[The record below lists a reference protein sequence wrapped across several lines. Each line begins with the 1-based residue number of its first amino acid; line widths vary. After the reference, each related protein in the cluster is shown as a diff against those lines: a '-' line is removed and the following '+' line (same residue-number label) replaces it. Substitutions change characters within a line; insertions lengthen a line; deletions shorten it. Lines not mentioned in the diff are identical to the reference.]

1 MPSIVTGYVGL
12 SDKNDPLSKSAVVS
26 KRKPY
31 ADLDITLDLNP
42 DTKDIDPLLDLDAVK
57 ASVRNIVLTTFGER
71 PFNSGLGT
79 NLKAALFEPADIF
92 TKLTITDSIKYA
104 LAKYEQRVT
113 DVTIQVVDDSDTN
126 RYVITVGFR
135 VIALNENV
143 DITVYLQRVR

>member
-12 SDKNDPLSKSAVVS
+12 SDKNNPLSKAAVVS

-57 ASVRNIVLTTFGER
+57 ASVRNIVLTSFGER
-71 PFNSGLGT
+71 PFNPGFGT
-79 NLKAALFEPADIF
+79 SLNSVLFEPADIF
-92 TKLTITDSIKYA
+92 TKITITNSIKAA
-104 LAKYEQRVT
+104 LAKYDNRVAN
-113 DVTIQVVDDSDTN
+113 VTVQVLDDSDNN

-135 VIALNENV
+135 VIAFDEV
-143 DITVYLQRVR
+143 TDITVYLQRVR